1 MSMYKG
7 ENKILNSIS
16 TVSED
21 NIRAIAKEEDKVV
34 YTTDETVIGTWVDG
48 KPLYRKVINLNCP
61 TCSDNGV
68 FADATTDV
76 SSLNIDYI
84 MFKYVNIYTS
94 NDVIIPY
101 NGFNPNES
109 AKLGGQVWY
118 YKINKVIYARHTRID
133 FNNCPITAVIEYT
146 KTTD

>member
-21 NIRAIAKEEDKVV
+21 NMRAIAKEEDKVV

-48 KPLYRKVINLNCP
+48 KPLYRKVLYAR
-61 TCSDNGV
+61 G
-68 FADATTDV
+68 
-76 SSLNIDYI
+76 
-84 MFKYVNIYTS
+84 VNIANETTKVLDTTLNTSYISGIIRMNGGFFGTNGAFYTM
-94 NDVIIPY
+94 PY
-101 NGFNPNES
+101 NGGTNFSRLYINETGLCIQS
-109 AKLGGQVWY
+109 KFGGTIGAY
-118 YKINKVIYARHTRID
+118 NFI
-133 FNNCPITAVIEYT
+133 IEYT

>member
-21 NIRAIAKEEDKVV
+21 NMRAIAKEEDKVV

-48 KPLYRKVINLNCP
+48 KPLYRKVLY
-61 TCSDNGV
+61 
-68 FADATTDV
+68 ATG
-76 SSLNIDYI
+76 
-84 MFKYVNIYTS
+84 VNISNETSKVLDTTLNTSYISGVIRMNGGFFGINGAFYTM
-94 NDVIIPY
+94 PY
-101 NGFNPNES
+101 SIGTNNF
-109 AKLGGQVWY
+109 
-118 YKINKVIYARHTRID
+118 ARLYIAEAGLYIQ
-133 FNNCPITAVIEYT
+133 NNFGATIGAYNFIIEYT